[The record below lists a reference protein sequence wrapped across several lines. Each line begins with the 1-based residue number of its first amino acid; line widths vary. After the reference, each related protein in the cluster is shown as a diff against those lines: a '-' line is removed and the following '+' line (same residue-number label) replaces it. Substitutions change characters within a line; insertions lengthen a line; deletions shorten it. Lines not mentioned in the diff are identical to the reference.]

1 MYFDRNSFCV
11 ALSYPFPSHV
21 CGSPTFTLLSCP
33 VFFPRFHRYVKACDA
48 QLCDNDLFYSLLIL
62 KLQPHSY
69 KITQVEETA
78 V

>member
-1 MYFDRNSFCV
+1 MAFLDMHAMYFDHNSFSV
-11 ALSYPFPSHV
+11 ALSYPFPFHV

-33 VFFPRFHRYVKACDA
+33 IFFPKFHRYVKACDT

-69 KITQVEETA
+69 K
-78 V
+78 